1 MKPSSYPHEV
11 FTEDNASAPN
21 NHEEQPE
28 DIAQPWQ
35 LAGNCPENTIPIK
48 RITKEDLLRV
58 DDIKTYGK
66 KYCCSNISQPHQFY
80 HPTDIKDDNGHEVYI
95 CMYTICFF
103 LFATYNYILWNY
115 IYIFCSMRSHML
127 IMMFFAELK
136 LK

>member
-11 FTEDNASAPN
+11 FTEDNASAPD

-58 DDIKTYGK
+58 DYIKTYGEK
-66 KYCCSNISQPHQFY
+66 TCCSNISQPHQFY
-80 HPTDIKDDNGHEVYI
+80 HRLISKMITA
-95 CMYTICFF
+95 MR
-103 LFATYNYILWNY
+103 Y
-115 IYIFCSMRSHML
+115 IYAHHIFL
-127 IMMFFAELK
+127 ICHK
-136 LK
+136 